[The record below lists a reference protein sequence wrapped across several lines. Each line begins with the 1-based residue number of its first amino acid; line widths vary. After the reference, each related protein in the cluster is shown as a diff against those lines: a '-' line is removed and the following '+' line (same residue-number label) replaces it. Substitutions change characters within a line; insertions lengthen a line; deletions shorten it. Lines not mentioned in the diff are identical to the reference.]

1 MTVGHLW
8 ITLLIKLHFCFIG
21 IFSSFNL
28 SLPNILGDPG
38 AVSGAGEKSKQ
49 ARKKFGQRKV
59 KKVKK
64 SPWGQGFNEPVP
76 NGRGSSGF

>member
-1 MTVGHLW
+1 MVAVGGGR
-8 ITLLIKLHFCFIG
+8 K
-21 IFSSFNL
+21 
-28 SLPNILGDPG
+28 
-38 AVSGAGEKSKQ
+38 KSKR